1 VNAGS
6 PQTQRSPNQR
16 SPNNPVQRTLT
27 DTASTVSTS
36 VRRVFD
42 SGAKIMS
49 RRNKNQA
56 TSPTVQQDDAFAAIQ
71 QDPDATSM
79 TVNTPSVNTPD
90 GSNSGN
96 TAEQGY
102 GAVDVLREA
111 SFLSDFGALA
121 SQASQ
126 VSQNSHAETNTIL
139 EFSPIGN
146 QVASPGR
153 SDVASGINL
162 NALPRQN
169 SPRDNVAVTG
179 MDLLDTP
186 NATASN
192 DGVTGTLI
200 PAPSPRRSTQSP
212 ETHQLQQTLR
222 NNATE
227 QVLRYDY
234 ASPTSSNNGGNA
246 TSAFFTFGA
255 NDRPITVE
263 TVKEN
268 SDDGDEWPEGDGLA
282 GNTAGENVEVNS
294 APSTSKA
301 DDEAGMAYDSSMA
314 MGVASTSSNAGKN
327 LVINTSDPGR
337 GDFVITV
344 GALGNASGTPLDG
357 SHNMS
362 FGENVAGEGRIVDS
376 AAKSAASRVSWFNR
390 MGNGSGVKA
399 DDETD
404 VRLQI

>member
-1 VNAGS
+1 MNAGS
-6 PQTQRSPNQR
+6 PQARR

-27 DTASTVSTS
+27 DTASTISTN
-36 VRRVFD
+36 VRRVLD

-56 TSPTVQQDDAFAAIQ
+56 TSPTVQQDDAFAAMAMQ

-79 TVNTPSVNTPD
+79 TVNTPSINTSD

-96 TAEQGY
+96 NAEQEC

-121 SQASQ
+121 SQASP
-126 VSQNSHAETNTIL
+126 VHQNSRAETNAAL

-146 QVASPGR
+146 QVASPDG
-153 SDVASGINL
+153 SDVTSGINL
-162 NALPRQN
+162 NTPPRQN
-169 SPRDNVAVTG
+169 SSRDNVAVTG

-192 DGVTGTLI
+192 DDIAGTLI
-200 PAPSPRRSTQSP
+200 PAPSPRRSMQSP

-227 QVLRYDY
+227 QVLRCDY
-234 ASPTSSNNGGNA
+234 TSPANSHNDVNVSSVF
-246 TSAFFTFGA
+246 STFGT

-263 TVKEN
+263 TVREN

-282 GNTAGENVEVNS
+282 GNAAGGNAQVWFGKSPAGVERRAVVVGTV
-294 APSTSKA
+294 ALPSTP
-301 DDEAGMAYDSSMA
+301 
-314 MGVASTSSNAGKN
+314 ST
-327 LVINTSDPGR
+327 
-337 GDFVITV
+337 
-344 GALGNASGTPLDG
+344 
-357 SHNMS
+357 
-362 FGENVAGEGRIVDS
+362 
-376 AAKSAASRVSWFNR
+376 AKHP
-390 MGNGSGVKA
+390 
-399 DDETD
+399 
-404 VRLQI
+404 